1 MSNQFNTIRSYKRLM
16 DIYILI
22 AIALAAILFLVWC
35 VYNLNER
42 VRESAVIEKGAKGA
56 KGDKGDSGK
65 GIDLDAVQV
74 KIVNNKIKTDSRFSI
89 PTRAT
94 EGSAGID
101 LRACIDEPILIKAG
115 ESVLV
120 GTGISIYIKDPD
132 YAGIILPRSGL
143 GSKSG
148 IVLGNLV
155 GLIDSDYQGELM
167 VSVWNRSWEDYVLE
181 PATKFAQ
188 YVVVPVVTP
197 RFNLVEDFDT
207 RTVRNA
213 SGFGSTGL

>member
-1 MSNQFNTIRSYKRLM
+1 M
-16 DIYILI
+16 DIYILV
-22 AIALAAILFLVWC
+22 AISLAATLVLVYC

-42 VRESAVIEKGAKGA
+42 VRGVSKIDKGSTGA
-56 KGDKGDSGK
+56 KGDKGEDGK
-65 GIDLDAVQV
+65 GIDLDTVQV
-74 KIVNNKIKTDSRFSI
+74 KIVNDKIRTDNRFSI

-120 GTGISIYIKDPD
+120 GTGISIYIKDPS
-132 YAGIILPRSGL
+132 YAGVILPRSGL

-197 RFNLVEDFDT
+197 RFSLVEDFDT
-207 RTVRNA
+207 RTVRSA

>member
-1 MSNQFNTIRSYKRLM
+1 M

-22 AIALAAILFLVWC
+22 AICLAATLVLVWC
-35 VYNLNER
+35 TYNLNNR
-42 VRESAVIEKGAKGA
+42 VSNLAKGGSATKGEKGE
-56 KGDKGDSGK
+56 KGDKGEGV
-65 GIDLDAVQV
+65 DLDAVQV
-74 KIVNNKIKTDSRFSI
+74 KILDDKIRTDNRFSI

-120 GTGISIYIKDPD
+120 GTGISIYIKDPN
-132 YAGIILPRSGL
+132 YAGVILPRSGL

-197 RFNLVEDFDT
+197 RFSLVEDFDT
-207 RTVRNA
+207 KTIRNVGA
-213 SGFGSTGL
+213 FGSTGL

>member
-1 MSNQFNTIRSYKRLM
+1 M

-22 AIALAAILFLVWC
+22 AVCLAASLVLVWC
-35 VYNLNER
+35 TYNLNNR
-42 VRESAVIEKGAKGA
+42 VSNLAKGGVA
-56 KGDKGDSGK
+56 TKGEKGDKGE
-65 GIDLDAVQV
+65 GIDLDTVQV
-74 KIVNNKIKTDSRFSI
+74 KILDDKIRTDNRFSI

-120 GTGISIYIKDPD
+120 GTGISIYIKDPN
-132 YAGIILPRSGL
+132 YAGVILPRSGL

-197 RFNLVEDFDT
+197 RFSLVEDFDT
-207 RTVRNA
+207 RTLRNV

>member
-1 MSNQFNTIRSYKRLM
+1 MYN
-16 DIYILI
+16 YIIISL
-22 AIALAAILFLVWC
+22 
-35 VYNLNER
+35 
-42 VRESAVIEKGAKGA
+42 AVISVLTLASLYHIYAKISEQAEVIKGKDGLQGA
-56 KGDKGDSGK
+56 MGLRGLDGK
-65 GIDLDAVQV
+65 GIDLESVQV
-74 KIVNNKIKTDSRFSI
+74 KIVNPKISTDSRFSI

-101 LRACIDEPILIKAG
+101 LRACIDEPILIPAG

-120 GTGISIYIKDPD
+120 GTGISIYIKDQN
-132 YAGIILPRSGL
+132 YAGFILPRSGL
-143 GSKSG
+143 GSKQG

-188 YVVVPVVTP
+188 YVVLPVVTP
-197 RFNLVEDFDT
+197 RFDLVEDFDDEST
-207 RTVRNA
+207 RGDG
-213 SGFGSTGL
+213 GFGHSGTI

>member
-1 MSNQFNTIRSYKRLM
+1 M

-22 AIALAAILFLVWC
+22 AVCLAASLVLVWC
-35 VYNLNER
+35 TYNLNNR
-42 VRESAVIEKGAKGA
+42 VSNLAKGGNA
-56 KGDKGDSGK
+56 TKGEKGDKGE
-65 GIDLDAVQV
+65 GIDLDTVQV
-74 KIVNNKIKTDSRFSI
+74 KILDDKIRTDNRFSI

-120 GTGISIYIKDPD
+120 GTGISIYIKDPN
-132 YAGIILPRSGL
+132 YAGVILPRSGL

-197 RFNLVEDFDT
+197 RFSLVEDFDT
-207 RTVRNA
+207 RTLRNV

>member
-1 MSNQFNTIRSYKRLM
+1 M

-22 AIALAAILFLVWC
+22 AVCLAASLVLVWC
-35 VYNLNER
+35 TYNLNNR
-42 VRESAVIEKGAKGA
+42 VSNLAKGGIA
-56 KGDKGDSGK
+56 TKGEKGDKGE
-65 GIDLDAVQV
+65 GIDLDTVQV
-74 KIVNNKIKTDSRFSI
+74 KILDDKIRTDNRFSI

-120 GTGISIYIKDPD
+120 GTGISIYIKDPN
-132 YAGIILPRSGL
+132 YAGVILPRSGL

-207 RTVRNA
+207 KTIRNVGA
-213 SGFGSTGL
+213 FGSTGL

>member
-1 MSNQFNTIRSYKRLM
+1 M

-22 AIALAAILFLVWC
+22 AVCLVLVWC
-35 VYNLNER
+35 TYNLNNR
-42 VRESAVIEKGAKGA
+42 VSNLAKGGIA
-56 KGDKGDSGK
+56 TKGEKGDKGE
-65 GIDLDAVQV
+65 GIDLDTVQV
-74 KIVNNKIKTDSRFSI
+74 KILDDKIRTDNRFSI

-94 EGSAGID
+94 VGSAGID

-120 GTGISIYIKDPD
+120 GTGISIYIKDPN
-132 YAGIILPRSGL
+132 YAGVILPRSGL

-167 VSVWNRSWEDYVLE
+167 VSVWNRSREDYVLE

-197 RFNLVEDFDT
+197 RFSLVEDFDT
-207 RTVRNA
+207 RTLRNV

>member
-1 MSNQFNTIRSYKRLM
+1 M

-22 AIALAAILFLVWC
+22 AIALAASLFLVWC
-35 VYNLNER
+35 TYNLNNR
-42 VRESAVIEKGAKGA
+42 VSNLAKGGTATKGEKGE
-56 KGDKGDSGK
+56 KGDKGE
-65 GIDLDAVQV
+65 GIDLEAVQV
-74 KIVNNKIKTDSRFSI
+74 KIVNDKIKTDNRFSI

-120 GTGISIYIKDPD
+120 GTGISIYIKDPN
-132 YAGIILPRSGL
+132 YAGVILPRSGL

-197 RFNLVEDFDT
+197 RFSLVEDFDT
-207 RTVRNA
+207 RTIRNVGA
-213 SGFGSTGL
+213 FGSTGL

>member
-1 MSNQFNTIRSYKRLM
+1 M

-22 AIALAAILFLVWC
+22 AVCLAASLVLVWC
-35 VYNLNER
+35 TYNLNNR
-42 VRESAVIEKGAKGA
+42 VSNLAKGGIATKGEKGE
-56 KGDKGDSGK
+56 KGDKGE

-74 KIVNNKIKTDSRFSI
+74 KIVNDKIKTDNRFSI

-120 GTGISIYIKDPD
+120 GTGISIYIKDPN
-132 YAGIILPRSGL
+132 YAGVILPRSGL

-197 RFNLVEDFDT
+197 RFSLVEDFDT
-207 RTVRNA
+207 RTLRNVG
-213 SGFGSTGL
+213 GFGSTGL

>member
-1 MSNQFNTIRSYKRLM
+1 M

-22 AIALAAILFLVWC
+22 AVCLAASLVLVWC
-35 VYNLNER
+35 TYNLNNR
-42 VRESAVIEKGAKGA
+42 VSNLAKGGNTTKGV
-56 KGDKGDSGK
+56 KGDKGDKGE
-65 GIDLDAVQV
+65 GIDLDTVQV
-74 KIVNNKIKTDSRFSI
+74 KILDDKIRTDNRFSI

-120 GTGISIYIKDPD
+120 GTGISIYIKDPN
-132 YAGIILPRSGL
+132 YAGVILPRSGL

-197 RFNLVEDFDT
+197 RFSLVEDFDT
-207 RTVRNA
+207 RTLRNVG
-213 SGFGSTGL
+213 GFGSTGL

>member
-1 MSNQFNTIRSYKRLM
+1 M

-22 AIALAAILFLVWC
+22 AICLAATLVLVWC
-35 VYNLNER
+35 TYNLNNR
-42 VRESAVIEKGAKGA
+42 VSNLAKGGSATKGEKGE
-56 KGDKGDSGK
+56 KGDKGEGV
-65 GIDLDAVQV
+65 DLDAVQV
-74 KIVNNKIKTDSRFSI
+74 KILDDKIRTDNRFSI

-120 GTGISIYIKDPD
+120 GTGISIYIKDPN
-132 YAGIILPRSGL
+132 YAGVILPRSGL

-207 RTVRNA
+207 RTIRNVGA
-213 SGFGSTGL
+213 FGSTGL

>member
-1 MSNQFNTIRSYKRLM
+1 M

-22 AIALAAILFLVWC
+22 AVCLAASLVLVWC
-35 VYNLNER
+35 TYNLNNR
-42 VRESAVIEKGAKGA
+42 VSNLAKGGTATKGEKGE
-56 KGDKGDSGK
+56 KGDKGE

-74 KIVNNKIKTDSRFSI
+74 KIVNDKIKTDNRFSI

-120 GTGISIYIKDPD
+120 GTGISIYIKDPN
-132 YAGIILPRSGL
+132 YAGVILPRSGL

-155 GLIDSDYQGELM
+155 GLIDSDYQGELI

-207 RTVRNA
+207 RTLRNV
-213 SGFGSTGL
+213 SGFGHSGVL

>member
-1 MSNQFNTIRSYKRLM
+1 M

-22 AIALAAILFLVWC
+22 AVCLVLVWC
-35 VYNLNER
+35 IYNLNNR
-42 VRESAVIEKGAKGA
+42 VANITKGGSATKGEKGE
-56 KGDKGDSGK
+56 KGDRGEGV
-65 GIDLDAVQV
+65 DLDAVQV
-74 KIVNNKIKTDSRFSI
+74 KILDDKIRTDNRFSI

-94 EGSAGID
+94 VGSAGID

-120 GTGISIYIKDPD
+120 GTGISIYIKDPN
-132 YAGIILPRSGL
+132 YAGVILPRSGL

-167 VSVWNRSWEDYVLE
+167 VSVWNRSREDYVLE

-197 RFNLVEDFDT
+197 RFSLVEDFDT
-207 RTVRNA
+207 RTLRNV
-213 SGFGSTGL
+213 SGFGHSGVL

>member
-1 MSNQFNTIRSYKRLM
+1 M
-16 DIYILI
+16 DVYILL
-22 AIALAAILFLVWC
+22 AVALAATLFLVWC
-35 VYNLNER
+35 VYNLNQR
-42 VRESAVIEKGAKGA
+42 VMNLSNIGQGGIGAMGAKG
-56 KGDKGDSGK
+56 KDGK
-65 GIDLDAVQV
+65 GIDLDSVQV
-74 KIVNNKIKTDSRFSI
+74 KVVNDLITTDNRFSV

-101 LRACIDEPILIKAG
+101 LRACIEEPILIKAG

-132 YAGIILPRSGL
+132 YVGVILPRSGL
-143 GSKSG
+143 GSKHG

-167 VSVWNRSWEDYVLE
+167 VSVWNRSWEDYTLE

-188 YVVVPVVTP
+188 YVVLPVVTP
-197 RFNLVEDFDT
+197 RFDLVEDFDGST
-207 RTVRNA
+207 FRGVN
-213 SGFGSTGL
+213 GFGSSGV

>member
-1 MSNQFNTIRSYKRLM
+1 M

-22 AIALAAILFLVWC
+22 AVCLVLVWC
-35 VYNLNER
+35 TYNLNNR
-42 VRESAVIEKGAKGA
+42 VTNITKGGIATKGEKGE
-56 KGDKGDSGK
+56 KGDKGE

-74 KIVNNKIKTDSRFSI
+74 KILDDKIRTDNRFSI

-120 GTGISIYIKDPD
+120 GTGISIYIKDPN
-132 YAGIILPRSGL
+132 YAGVILPRSGL

-197 RFNLVEDFDT
+197 RFSLVEDFDT
-207 RTVRNA
+207 RTLRNV

>member
-1 MSNQFNTIRSYKRLM
+1 M

-22 AIALAAILFLVWC
+22 AVCLAASLVLVWC
-35 VYNLNER
+35 TYNLNNR
-42 VRESAVIEKGAKGA
+42 VSNLAKGA
-56 KGDKGDSGK
+56 SSTKGEKGEKGDKGE

-74 KIVNNKIKTDSRFSI
+74 KILDDKIRTDNRFSI

-120 GTGISIYIKDPD
+120 GTGISIYIKDPN
-132 YAGIILPRSGL
+132 YAGVILPRSGL

-207 RTVRNA
+207 RTLRNV

>member
-1 MSNQFNTIRSYKRLM
+1 M

-22 AIALAAILFLVWC
+22 AVCLAASLVLVWC
-35 VYNLNER
+35 TYNLNNR
-42 VRESAVIEKGAKGA
+42 VSNLAKCSTATKGEKGE
-56 KGDKGDSGK
+56 KGDKGE

-74 KIVNNKIKTDSRFSI
+74 KIVNDKIKTDNRFSI

-120 GTGISIYIKDPD
+120 GTGISIYIKDPN
-132 YAGIILPRSGL
+132 YAGVILPRSGL

-207 RTVRNA
+207 RTLRNVG
-213 SGFGSTGL
+213 GFGSTGL

>member
-1 MSNQFNTIRSYKRLM
+1 M

-22 AIALAAILFLVWC
+22 AIALAASLFLVWC
-35 VYNLNER
+35 TYNLNNR
-42 VRESAVIEKGAKGA
+42 VSNLAKGGIATKGEKGE
-56 KGDKGDSGK
+56 KGDKGEGV
-65 GIDLDAVQV
+65 DLDAVQV
-74 KIVNNKIKTDSRFSI
+74 KILDDRIRTDNRFSI

-101 LRACIDEPILIKAG
+101 LKACIDEPILIKAG

-120 GTGISIYIKDPD
+120 GTGISIYIKDPN
-132 YAGIILPRSGL
+132 YAGVILPRSGL

-197 RFNLVEDFDT
+197 RFSLVEDFDT
-207 RTVRNA
+207 RTIRNVG
-213 SGFGSTGL
+213 GFGSTGV